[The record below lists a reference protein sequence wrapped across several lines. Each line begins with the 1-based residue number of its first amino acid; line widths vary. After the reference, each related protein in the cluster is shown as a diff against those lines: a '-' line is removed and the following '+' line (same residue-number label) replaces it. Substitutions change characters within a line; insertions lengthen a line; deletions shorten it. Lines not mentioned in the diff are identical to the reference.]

1 MIPYK
6 SCSTVHTVCI
16 HINIDRTTVIGKQI
30 DAYLQQKV
38 ELPDPAV
45 HLLFAANRW
54 ELV

>member
-1 MIPYK
+1 MINQNE
-6 SCSTVHTVCI
+6 CSTILPLHASSL
-16 HINIDRTTVIGKQI
+16 DRSTVIGKQI
-30 DAYLQQKV
+30 DDYLQQKV